1 MFGNI
6 MAFYLGLNL
15 NLFKPRKRLV
25 NVGDILFL
33 NDGVPERVKVTCF
46 TDTGTLF
53 MNGRFAPDGVSIGE
67 TLDWYVGEKV
77 YEIDIEELYYQK
89 GSNPERPAHQ
99 WERKVFL
106 MGRWKFHAKNDIHI
120 RVHITLRDGHQNES
134 VFLSI
139 GEPQNGPSPSTP
151 KQ

>member
-1 MFGNI
+1 MCGNI

-25 NVGDILFL
+25 NVGDVLFL

-67 TLDWYVGEKV
+67 TLDWYVGEKI
-77 YEIDIEELYYQK
+77 YENDIEELYYQK
-89 GSNPERPAHQ
+89 GSKPERPAHQ

-106 MGRWKFHAKNDIHI
+106 MGRWKFHAKNDVHI

>member
-1 MFGNI
+1 MYGNI

-25 NVGDILFL
+25 NVGDVTFL
-33 NDGVPERVKVTCF
+33 TDGVPEKVKVTCF

-77 YEIDIEELYYQK
+77 YEINIEELYYQK
-89 GSNPERPAHQ
+89 GSNPERPAHK
-99 WERKVFL
+99 WERMIFL

-120 RVHITLRDGHQNES
+120 RVRIKLSDSDENES
-134 VFLSI
+134 VFF
-139 GEPQNGPSPSTP
+139 
-151 KQ
+151 K

>member
-1 MFGNI
+1 M
-6 MAFYLGLNL
+6 
-15 NLFKPRKRLV
+15 
-25 NVGDILFL
+25 NVGDVTFL

-46 TDTGTLF
+46 ADTGTLF

-89 GSNPERPAHQ
+89 GSNPERPAHE
-99 WERKVFL
+99 WERKAFL

-120 RVHITLRDGHQNES
+120 RVNIRIDQNES
-134 VFLSI
+134 TFLTI
-139 GEPQNGPSPSTP
+139 GEA
-151 KQ
+151 

>member
-1 MFGNI
+1 MYDNI

-15 NLFKPRKRLV
+15 NMFKPRRRLI
-25 NVGDILFL
+25 NVGDVTFL
-33 NDGVPERVKVTCF
+33 TDGVPERVKVTCF
-46 TDTGTLF
+46 ADTGTLF

-67 TLDWYVGEKV
+67 TLGWYVGEDV

-89 GSNPERPAHQ
+89 GSNPERSAHE
-99 WERKVFL
+99 WERKAFL
-106 MGRWKFHAKNDIHI
+106 LGRWKFHAKNDVHI
-120 RVHITLRDGHQNES
+120 RVRITLSDNDQNES
-134 VFLSI
+134 VFLTI